1 MNIDIVR
8 LPKDLDSAI
17 AGAKD
22 LAQSRE
28 RTNSMESAMPQHFA
42 SQKRLKEHAENPQS
56 LQDATPNQRSPAAIQ
71 DSSPGQAGPPQ
82 PTVDE
87 DSEADPRPRRQRGKS
102 PGRRSDSGGGEQYN
116 NPQTPRGVHLVSI
129 AITTMILTESKSDS
143 CRRRQEPVLVTRKP
157 RASMTSFVWRL
168 EIASDRWKTSCRKL
182 RGMRHHHEHQ
192 RISKSTQSTLSLK
205 HSAGTT
211 YLGSTIRLIQNI

>member
-28 RTNSMESAMPQHFA
+28 RNNSIESAMPQHFV

-56 LQDATPNQRSPAAIQ
+56 LQNITPNQRSPAAIQ
-71 DSSPGQAGPPQ
+71 DSSLGQAGPPL

-87 DSEADPRPRRQRGKS
+87 DSEPDPRPRQQRGKS
-102 PGRRSDSGGGEQYN
+102 PGRRSDSGGGEQFN
-116 NPQTPRGVHLVSI
+116 NPGTPVDVHSVSM
-129 AITTMILTESKSDS
+129 AITTMILTKSTADS
-143 CRRRQEPVLVTRKP
+143 CHRGQEPVLIKRKP
-157 RASMTSFVWRL
+157 RASMTSFAR
-168 EIASDRWKTSCRKL
+168 R
-182 RGMRHHHEHQ
+182 
-192 RISKSTQSTLSLK
+192 
-205 HSAGTT
+205 
-211 YLGSTIRLIQNI
+211 